1 MGAFDSVVIQGLGG
15 LCILA
20 SLGFCLA
27 TFYSIGA
34 SMTEYYN
41 NIEPINLKISGVMTF
56 FFNIFYL
63 QHHMTRIAEWKMTGF
78 LRPQ

>member
-1 MGAFDSVVIQGLGG
+1 
-15 LCILA
+15 
-20 SLGFCLA
+20 
-27 TFYSIGA
+27 
-34 SMTEYYN
+34 MTEYYN

-56 FFNIFYL
+56 FFTTLYL